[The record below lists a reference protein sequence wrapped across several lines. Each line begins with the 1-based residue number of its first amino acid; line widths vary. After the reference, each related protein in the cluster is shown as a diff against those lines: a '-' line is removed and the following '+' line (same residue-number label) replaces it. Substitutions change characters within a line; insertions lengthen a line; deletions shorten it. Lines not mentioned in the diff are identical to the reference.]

1 MKNNN
6 FLAFIPLLF
15 LGSAIT
21 QSSSKRYQSIKI
33 NDIGKSVNDFV
44 KNFSSNLTMNDV
56 NESINTLKKIGPYLP
71 ELYVEKINTLS
82 FNFEKINKINELV
95 EFLSKEQDPQMVI
108 TSQNLSSK
116 ERFNKILITLKD
128 NIPEE
133 KIKNVR
139 PFIDV
144 VANFDNYKNMARL
157 LSTMNSSSGNSE
169 EKMETMINTVVPL
182 LGQNEETAEKMK
194 NMIQMFQVLSSSSKE
209 KNADEE
215 KDSTEYDEA
224 NEDSD
229 DEEI

>member
-21 QSSSKRYQSIKI
+21 QNSSKGYQSIKI
-33 NDIGKSVNDFV
+33 NDIGQSVNDFV
-44 KNFSSNLTMNDV
+44 KDFSSNLTMSDV
-56 NESINTLKKIGPYLP
+56 NESISTLKKIGPYLP
-71 ELYVEKINTLS
+71 EPYVEKINTLS

-95 EFLSKEQDPQMVI
+95 EFLSKEQDPQMVV
-108 TSQNLSSK
+108 TSQNLSTK

-128 NIPEE
+128 DIPEE

-139 PFIDV
+139 PFIDI

-157 LSTMNSSSGNSE
+157 LSTMNSGSGNSE

-194 NMIQMFQVLSSSSKE
+194 SMIQMFQMLSSSSKE
-209 KNADEE
+209 KNTDED
-215 KDSTEYDEA
+215 KDNTEYDQT
-224 NEDSD
+224 NEDSN